1 MPLIHARKAATNANW
16 NKMGRLGK
24 AKKKWKLCLSKAV
37 HRCTLLEL
45 RSQLDNSTTHTHIHT
60 RTHISYAATIKYYH

>member
-24 AKKKWKLCLSKAV
+24 AKKKMEALLIKGGASLHITGTSK
-37 HRCTLLEL
+37 
-45 RSQLDNSTTHTHIHT
+45 ST
-60 RTHISYAATIKYYH
+60 